1 MSKNIIKLS
10 EDYGIGS
17 DEFNVILY
25 QRKVNQRGETKNF
38 GKEYYSAIG
47 YYNSID
53 AVLRA
58 LINKQIQINLAEQ
71 TSLESLKNNV
81 ETYVNLLRYDVQL
94 VVDSLSSLK
103 GEN

>member
-17 DEFNVILY
+17 DEMNIILY
-25 QRKVNQRGETKNF
+25 QRKVNQKEETKNF
-38 GKEYYSAIG
+38 GKEYYSPIG
-47 YYNSID
+47 YYSCVQ

-71 TSLESLKNNV
+71 TSLESLVNSV
-81 ETYVNLLRYDVQL
+81 ETYVNLLKDDVQL
-94 VVDSLSSLK
+94 IVDNLRV
-103 GEN
+103 E